1 MYVHSDSSP
10 KTPRLHSGEANAPAA
25 RRRIRGRQLRTIQ
38 AKVAVA
44 VLATVSAAS
53 MALTLTAGPAG
64 AATKPVWVMTAGNV
78 RSVSQQS
85 PGTASHFFNTPA
97 AYGVG
102 GGLLRSPVQA
112 GYATTP
118 VLSYTSYAQ
127 FSSNIKS
134 GAIKYPYRWVMYDPE
149 HWSKTPVSEQ
159 QNPVR
164 YMTLFGQLA
173 HAHGLKVIQA
183 PALDL
188 AWAPGSVLPIQRGE
202 SGDQWFVR
210 VNLAGAAA
218 AAGDIFDLQNESNV
232 TSGGQ
237 YAWMFN
243 TTASQARAANPN
255 VKAFSEVATDSATAT
270 QMATAAESISPDGY
284 YVAAAGDVPTTLQFF
299 QIMKAA
305 GY

>member
-1 MYVHSDSSP
+1 MRSHQ
-10 KTPRLHSGEANAPAA
+10 TPSHRTASTARHTRWTRSRLTKLGIAAGSVIAAAGLTTTALLSGGA
-25 RRRIRGRQLRTIQ
+25 
-38 AKVAVA
+38 
-44 VLATVSAAS
+44 
-53 MALTLTAGPAG
+53 PAG
-64 AATKPVWVMTAGNV
+64 AATISPSWAMTAGNV
-78 RSVSQQS
+78 QS
-85 PGTASHFFNTPA
+85 MSRLDSATTAHFFNTPS
-97 AYGVG
+97 AYGNGASLVKT
-102 GGLLRSPVQA
+102 PVQA

-118 VLSYTSYAQ
+118 VLTYTSYAQ
-127 FSSNIKS
+127 FSTDIANGNIS
-134 GAIKYPYRWVMYDPE
+134 YPYKWVMYDPE
-149 HWSKTPVSEQ
+149 TWSATPLNEQ
-159 QNPVR
+159 QNPVK

-218 AAGDIFDLQNESNV
+218 AAGNIFDLQNESNI

-243 TTASQARAANPN
+243 TTASQARTANPN
-255 VKAFSEVATDSATAT
+255 VKAFSEVATDFGTAA

-299 QIMKAA
+299 QTMKAA

>member
-1 MYVHSDSSP
+1 MRSHQIPSHRTASS
-10 KTPRLHSGEANAPAA
+10 A
-25 RRRIRGRQLRTIQ
+25 RRTRRTRGRLTKLGM
-38 AKVAVA
+38 AAG
-44 VLATVSAAS
+44 TVIAAAGLTS
-53 MALTLTAGPAG
+53 TALLSGAAPAG
-64 AATKPVWVMTAGNV
+64 AATSPSWAMTAGNI
-78 RSVSQQS
+78 QQMSKLDS
-85 PGTASHFFNTPA
+85 PTTAHFFNTPA
-97 AYGVG
+97 AYGNGASLVKT
-102 GGLLRSPVQA
+102 PVQA

-118 VLSYTSYAQ
+118 VLTYTSYAQ
-127 FSSNIKS
+127 FSTDIANGNIS
-134 GAIKYPYRWVMYDPE
+134 YPYKWVMYDPE
-149 HWSKTPVSEQ
+149 VWASTPLNEQ
-159 QNPVR
+159 QNPVK
-164 YMTLFGQLA
+164 YITQFGQLA

-210 VNLAGAAA
+210 VNLAGASA

-255 VKAFSEVATDSATAT
+255 VKAYSEVATDSATAT
-270 QMATAAESISPDGY
+270 QMATAAKSISPDGY

>member
-1 MYVHSDSSP
+1 
-10 KTPRLHSGEANAPAA
+10 
-25 RRRIRGRQLRTIQ
+25 
-38 AKVAVA
+38 
-44 VLATVSAAS
+44 
-53 MALTLTAGPAG
+53 
-64 AATKPVWVMTAGNV
+64 MTAGNV
-78 RSVSQQS
+78 QQMS
-85 PGTASHFFNTPA
+85 GLDSATTAHFFNTPS
-97 AYGVG
+97 AYGNGASLVKT
-102 GGLLRSPVQA
+102 PVQA

-118 VLSYTSYAQ
+118 VLTYTSYAQ
-127 FSSNIKS
+127 FSSDIAN
-134 GAIKYPYRWVMYDPE
+134 GNIKYPYKWVMYDPE
-149 HWSKTPVSEQ
+149 AWASTPLSEQ
-159 QNPVR
+159 QNPVK
-164 YMTLFGQLA
+164 YITLFGQLA

-218 AAGDIFDLQNESNV
+218 AAGDIFDLQNESNI

-243 TTASQARAANPN
+243 TTASQARTANPN
-255 VKAFSEVATDSATAT
+255 VKAFSEVATDFGTAA

>member
-1 MYVHSDSSP
+1 MSKLDS
-10 KTPRLHSGEANAPAA
+10 
-25 RRRIRGRQLRTIQ
+25 
-38 AKVAVA
+38 
-44 VLATVSAAS
+44 AT
-53 MALTLTAGPAG
+53 TA
-64 AATKPVWVMTAGNV
+64 
-78 RSVSQQS
+78 
-85 PGTASHFFNTPA
+85 HFFNTPA
-97 AYGVG
+97 SYGNGASLVKT
-102 GGLLRSPVQA
+102 PVQA

-118 VLSYTSYAQ
+118 VLTYTSYAQ
-127 FSSNIKS
+127 FSTDIANGNIS
-134 GAIKYPYRWVMYDPE
+134 YPYKWVMYDPE
-149 HWSKTPVSEQ
+149 VWASTPLNEQ
-159 QNPVR
+159 QNPVK
-164 YMTLFGQLA
+164 YITLFGQLA

-255 VKAFSEVATDSATAT
+255 VKAFSEVATDSATAA